1 MRHLLRQI
9 ILYLLFVTCL
19 SLLIIAFSDKNK
31 LKQLEILEPIKKS
44 NNL

>member
-1 MRHLLRQI
+1 MRYLLRQT
-9 ILYLLFVTCL
+9 ILYLLFVACL

-31 LKQLEILEPIKKS
+31 LKKLEILEPVKTS